1 MVYLITGATGAV
13 GSLVVERLI
22 KRGERP
28 RVFVRDEAKAR
39 ARYGDRVDIFSGDLA
54 HAETLALALRGAD
67 ALLLVNSGPNLAAQ
81 DETAANLA
89 KATGAK
95 HLVKLSSYDAREN
108 VGTGVWHAQG
118 EDAIRRSGIDFTFV
132 QPSGFMSNALFW
144 AKSIENE
151 GVVRSC
157 TGDGKIPFIDPRDI
171 AEVVTEALSS
181 TKFHG
186 QSLGITGPEALS
198 YPEMAAKIGSAIG
211 RRIRFEPISEDD
223 VRRTMASSG
232 DSHAEIE
239 AHLSIYCAIRK
250 GLLARVTDTVERV
263 LGRQPICF
271 DRWIQENIAAFTVP
285 QHVV

>member
-13 GSLVVERLI
+13 GSLVVEQLI

-28 RVFVRDEAKAR
+28 RVFVRDETKAR
-39 ARYGDRVDIFSGDLA
+39 ARYGDRVDIFPGDLA
-54 HAETLALALRGAD
+54 HAETLALALRGTD
-67 ALLLVNSGPNLAAQ
+67 ALLLVNSGPKLGAQ
-81 DETAANLA
+81 DEAAVNVA

-118 EDAIRRSGIDFTFV
+118 EAAIRRSGIDFTFV

-144 AKSIENE
+144 AKSIEDE

-157 TGDGKIPFIDPRDI
+157 TDDGKIPLIHPRDI
-171 AEVVTEALSS
+171 AEVVIEALSS

-186 QSLGITGPEALS
+186 RSLGITGPEALS

-211 RRIRFEPISEDD
+211 RRIRFEPIAEDD
-223 VRRTMASSG
+223 VRCTMARSG

-250 GLLARVTDTVERV
+250 GLLAKVTDTVERV

-271 DRWIQENIAAFTVP
+271 ERWIQENIAAFAVP
-285 QHVV
+285 QHVI